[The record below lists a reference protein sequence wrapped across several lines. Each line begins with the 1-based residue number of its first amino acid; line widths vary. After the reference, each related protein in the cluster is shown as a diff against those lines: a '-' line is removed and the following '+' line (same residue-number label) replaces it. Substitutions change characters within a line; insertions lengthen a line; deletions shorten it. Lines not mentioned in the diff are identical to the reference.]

1 MQPSNYQR
9 DVYWYYMKDGPP
21 NWVRLWPSTIAQYQ
35 KVGFDYPW
43 IECGSAFGVDLTPYE
58 VIEVLEN
65 YHTASDAEADA
76 MGYDD
81 CARFHSSIAKWLR
94 KDAKRLLLE
103 E

>member
-1 MQPSNYQR
+1 MKQSE
-9 DVYWYYMKDGPP
+9 DWYYLFAGPE
-21 NWVRLWPSTIAQYQ
+21 NWLRIWPTATAQYHR
-35 KVGFDYPW
+35 VYFDFVW

-76 MGYDD
+76 MGYGD

-94 KDAKRLLLE
+94 EDAKHLLLGK
-103 E
+103 